1 MLFFLKELL
10 MLKRIFLLVLSVFII
25 IILIFFIVQ
34 SGKVVRLAIMIS
46 PDTNLGYE
54 ELKAFQYF
62 LSQSEYKNQSMV
74 RVAFFKPKLEKQDM
88 ITALE
93 RVKSFRP
100 DILIAGAVS
109 SEIQMIYSELS
120 SLNFPVVLATVSSE
134 RFSNKNDNVFR
145 LVPSSNF
152 LSEYSAKYLYEK
164 GYRSVLIARSGIN
177 PDYSDS
183 VYEVFAQ
190 NFQGSVKY
198 VDYDKVLNEPYDQYD
213 CFFLATGPGETMLLL
228 NGLKKEKGK
237 GYYINSW
244 AFDFLRNNYNG
255 SFMQGINVISDYIAD
270 YQSNHTGI
278 IENFTQE
285 YGVKPTFASSV
296 ILMLLDFI
304 FDAVN
309 SKNITEFLKQEKK
322 FENTVYGSFYYN
334 GYGDSIP
341 ENIFVYSYNN
351 GTVRL
356 TDNIEITKQ

>member
-1 MLFFLKELL
+1 
-10 MLKRIFLLVLSVFII
+10 MLKRIFLLILSAII
-25 IILIFFIVQ
+25 IVVLIFFIVQ

-54 ELKAFQYF
+54 ELKAFEYF
-62 LSQSEYKNQSMV
+62 LSQPEYKNQSMV
-74 RVAFFKPKLEKQDM
+74 RVSFFKPKLEKQDM
-88 ITALE
+88 INALE
-93 RVKSFRP
+93 KVKSFRP

-120 SLNFPVVLATVSSE
+120 SLSIPVVLSTVSSE
-134 RFSNKNDNVFR
+134 IFSNKKDNVFR

-164 GYRSVLIARSGIN
+164 GFKSVLIARSAIN

-190 NFQGSVKY
+190 NFQGSIKY
-198 VDYDKVLNEPYDQYD
+198 VDYDKFLDEPYGLYD
-213 CFFLATGPGETMLLL
+213 CFFLVTGPEETMLLL

-255 SFMQGINVISDYIAD
+255 SFMQGTSVISDYVVD
-270 YQSNHTGI
+270 YQNNHTSI
-278 IENFTQE
+278 IEKFTE
-285 YGVKPTFASSV
+285 DYGVKPTFASSV
-296 ILMLLDFI
+296 ILTLLDFV

-334 GYGDSIP
+334 NFGDSIP

-356 TDNIEITKQ
+356 TDTIEIIKQ